1 MTARPEMPRGKP
13 DLGMISLLVV
23 ELVIGY
29 EWFMSGLVKIVRGD
43 FPSGLAAVLLEKLP
57 QVLPWYANVM
67 KRNFIPNAESFGYVI
82 EIAEILAGIVLIVG
96 PLIWIFAWDRVS
108 FSVRLTV
115 LGLIAFAAIGGTFLT
130 INLHLA
136 NGSTHPW
143 LIPDSSFDEGIDFDS
158 VLPALQI
165 VIAWMS
171 IFHLRH
177 LRKEQT
183 SVRRAEPI
191 KS

>member
-57 QVLPWYANVM
+57 QVLPWYASVM
-67 KRNFIPNAESFGYVI
+67 KRNLIPNAELFGYII
-82 EIAEILAGIVLIVG
+82 EIAEILAGVVLIVG
-96 PLIWIFAWDRVS
+96 PLIWIFAWDRVPYWTR
-108 FSVRLTV
+108 VTV
-115 LGLIAFAAIGGTFLT
+115 LWLITLAAIGGTFLA

-143 LIPDSSFDEGIDFDS
+143 LIPGDSFDEGIDFDS

-165 VIAWMS
+165 VIVWMS
-171 IFHLRH
+171 LLHLKR
-177 LRKEQT
+177 LWRER
-183 SVRRAEPI
+183 SGGARADPVA
-191 KS
+191 S